1 LKELAPMSFRTWVE
15 IEPVVLLLIFFV
27 IVPAIAIAIGYAAWV
42 GKPEKWDRSMYWT
55 AFVASIVVSGFLMVY
70 AQRMHADIRTWRY
83 PLQLAL
89 FGLGALFFGVA
100 GGCMVAIFT
109 YRHGRGPTWR
119 GSVQPTSSDKS

>member
-15 IEPVVLLLIFFV
+15 IEPVVFLLVFFV

-70 AQRMHADIRTWRY
+70 AQRMHADVRTWRY

-100 GGCMVAIFT
+100 GGCMVGIFT
-109 YRHGRGPTWR
+109 YRHGRGPSWR
-119 GSVQPTSSDKS
+119 GSVQPPSSDKS